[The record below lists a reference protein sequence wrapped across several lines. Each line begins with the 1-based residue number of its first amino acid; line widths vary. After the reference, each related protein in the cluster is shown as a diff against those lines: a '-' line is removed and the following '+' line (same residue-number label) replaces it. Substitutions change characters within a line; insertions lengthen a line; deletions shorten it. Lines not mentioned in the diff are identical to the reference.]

1 MKNEYAF
8 YMNIHDLYILMNQRM
23 EQIGKNT
30 GELSYGQYRIL
41 RCIAKA
47 NERQINQQQLVDE
60 TYLRRSTI
68 SQHLKRLTDKGYI
81 SHTMTKDDHRC
92 KEIAITDAGLSA
104 LKKMD
109 RLLDGQWNQVVS
121 DSQIEDCNQLLIQV
135 KKELVAIPNTNNL

>member
-30 GELSYGQYRIL
+30 GDLSYGQYRIL
-41 RCIAKA
+41 CCIAKVGGQ
-47 NERQINQQQLVDE
+47 QINQQQLVDE

-68 SQHLKRLTDKGYI
+68 SQHLKRLTGKGYI
-81 SHTMTKDDHRC
+81 SYTMTKDDHRC

-104 LKKMD
+104 LRKMD
-109 RLLDGQWNQVVS
+109 RLLDRQWNQVVS
-121 DSQIEDCNQLLIQV
+121 NSQIEACNHLMNQV
-135 KKELVAIPNTNNL
+135 KKELMDVPNTNNL

>member
-8 YMNIHDLYILMNQRM
+8 YMNIHDLYILMNQKM
-23 EQIGKNT
+23 EQIGKNN

-47 NERQINQQQLVDE
+47 NEWQINQQQLVYE

-81 SHTMTKDDHRC
+81 SHTMMKDDHRC
-92 KEIAITDAGLSA
+92 KKIAITDAGLSA

-135 KKELVAIPNTNNL
+135 KKELVAVPNTDNL